1 MSNRDRAIIAQTS
14 AKVAG
19 ELCHGK
25 GMAGLNEY
33 LACSEMIFNDIIDK
47 AGEVGAATP
56 PAAVA
61 PAVQGIPAPPVMAA
75 AAPPAAQVQAAFPGA
90 AIVAAPGGD
99 VMAPAAM
106 PFPAPA
112 AARPAGRARKKMQ
125 LDGNGFV
132 TDDKQ
137 AAWNVAFLCAGE
149 KTDDGK
155 LVVFDN
161 KFKKTKGAANIAAGL
176 PAKHD
181 GGYEP
186 TASDFVISDVGAL
199 KYGLGAKRI
208 SLWLSDAPTNIQAGD
223 GSILPFNVADMHAR
237 CGG

>member
-56 PAAVA
+56 PAAAA

-112 AARPAGRARKKMQ
+112 AAKPAAGARKKMQ
-125 LDGNGFV
+125 LDSNGFV
-132 TDDKQ
+132 TDGRQ
-137 AAWNVAFLCAGE
+137 AAWNVAFLCAGQ

-155 LVVFDN
+155 VVVFDN
-161 KFKKTKGAANIAAGL
+161 KRKKESGEWKANAADFNIS
-176 PAKHD
+176 
-181 GGYEP
+181 E
-186 TASDFVISDVGAL
+186 VGATL
-199 KYGLGAKRI
+199 YGLGAKRI
-208 SLWLSDAPTNIQAGD
+208 GLWLSDAPTNIQAGD

>member
-33 LACSEMIFNDIIDK
+33 LACSEMVFNDILEH
-47 AGEVGAATP
+47 AGEVGDATP

-99 VMAPAAM
+99 VIAPAAM
-106 PFPAPA
+106 TFPAPA
-112 AARPAGRARKKMQ
+112 AAKPAAGARKKMQ
-125 LDGNGFV
+125 LDSNGFV
-132 TDDKQ
+132 TDGRQ
-137 AAWNVAFLCAGE
+137 AAWNVAFLCAGQ

-155 LVVFDN
+155 VVVFDN
-161 KFKKTKGAANIAAGL
+161 KRKKESGEWKANAADFNIS
-176 PAKHD
+176 
-181 GGYEP
+181 E
-186 TASDFVISDVGAL
+186 VGATL
-199 KYGLGAKRI
+199 YGLGAKRI
-208 SLWLSDAPTNIQAGD
+208 GLWLSDAPTNIQAGD

>member
-33 LACSEMIFNDIIDK
+33 LACSEMVFNDILEH
-47 AGEVGAATP
+47 AGEVGDATP

-106 PFPAPA
+106 TFPAPA
-112 AARPAGRARKKMQ
+112 AARPASGARKKMQ

-132 TDDKQ
+132 TDGRQ
-137 AAWNVAFLCAGE
+137 AAWNVAFLCAGQ

-155 LVVFDN
+155 VVVFDN
-161 KFKKTKGAANIAAGL
+161 KRKKESGEWKANAADFNIS
-176 PAKHD
+176 
-181 GGYEP
+181 E
-186 TASDFVISDVGAL
+186 VGATL
-199 KYGLGAKRI
+199 YGLGAKRI
-208 SLWLSDAPTNIQAGD
+208 GLWLSDAPTNIQAGD

>member
-25 GMAGLNEY
+25 GMAGLTEY
-33 LACSEMIFNDIIDK
+33 LACSEMVFNDILEH
-47 AGEVGAATP
+47 AGEVGDATP

-112 AARPAGRARKKMQ
+112 AAKPAAGARKKMQ
-125 LDGNGFV
+125 LDSNGFV
-132 TDDKQ
+132 TDGRQ
-137 AAWNVAFLCAGE
+137 AAWNVAFLCAGQ

-155 LVVFDN
+155 VVVFDN
-161 KFKKTKGAANIAAGL
+161 KRKKESGEWKANAADFNIS
-176 PAKHD
+176 
-181 GGYEP
+181 E
-186 TASDFVISDVGAL
+186 VGATL
-199 KYGLGAKRI
+199 YGLGAKRI
-208 SLWLSDAPTNIQAGD
+208 GLWLSDAPTNIQAGD

>member
-61 PAVQGIPAPPVMAA
+61 PAVQGIPAPPAMAA

-112 AARPAGRARKKMQ
+112 AAKPAAGARKKMQ
-125 LDGNGFV
+125 LDSNGFV
-132 TDDKQ
+132 TDGRQ
-137 AAWNVAFLCAGE
+137 AAWNVAFLCAGQ

-155 LVVFDN
+155 VVVFDN
-161 KFKKTKGAANIAAGL
+161 KRKKESGEWKANAADFNIS
-176 PAKHD
+176 
-181 GGYEP
+181 E
-186 TASDFVISDVGAL
+186 VGATL
-199 KYGLGAKRI
+199 YGLGAKRI
-208 SLWLSDAPTNIQAGD
+208 GLWLSDAPTNIQAGD